1 MCKACAL
8 LFFQVSQ
15 AMNPFNF
22 FKKASASGQGAISL
36 SCTAA
41 ELDGALGGLRSA
53 PVLVVG
59 FVSPHLDIDQV
70 AARVSQ
76 RFPLSTI
83 SLCTTSG
90 ELCNAPDTLYCAA
103 GDHWD
108 RIVLQCFEKSV
119 IASAEVVMV
128 PLECEDIRGAG
139 KRMDMRERIEKLVN
153 NIKRAQ
159 VRTAIDHRDTL
170 AYVVFDGLSASES
183 FFMEALYESG
193 RFPCLFVGGSAG
205 GKADFKKTLIHD
217 GQRSYQNHAQIV
229 FLKTAPDIRFG
240 VFKSQNF
247 QPAGLTFSVLTASVE
262 DRTIHQVIDSQG
274 NIMSMVQA
282 LCNAFECDT
291 KALEKNLADYSFAI
305 RVGTE
310 LFVRSIAKI
319 DHDRQIIQLFCDV
332 APGEELV
339 MVKRTPL
346 REATQVDY
354 ERFLKGK
361 GGQPV
366 AAILNDC
373 ILRRLNN
380 GKDLGSMTG
389 LFGNVPLVGFSTFG
403 EILGLNLNQTLT
415 AIFFFRVAKGH
426 SFTDEYV
433 DHFIAHYGEFKAFFL
448 RRQLKKMVGLN
459 HVVVK
464 QIEAFKRNDFDS
476 ALDTR
481 GLDSNILPVF
491 NGLAALGQVLAQA
504 GLQQE
509 QMATQIKHYSG
520 ELHLSMDDLAG
531 TIDRQNVVSAQAGST
546 VEGLA
551 SQAVQAVDGARALAG
566 SSLRIQSIVQ
576 VIQQIAGQTNL
587 LALNA
592 AIEAARAGDLGRGF
606 AVVADEVRKL
616 AEITRKNAAEI
627 GVDIDLL
634 SSEIQR
640 VAQQI
645 EDQSTGVCA
654 LRQMLD
660 ALEGSSQ
667 ATEGTARR
675 TKAIADT
682 LTGLT
687 HARV

>member
-1 MCKACAL
+1 MNL
-8 LFFQVSQ
+8 L
-15 AMNPFNF
+15 NLFNT
-22 FKKASASGQGAISL
+22 ARARPQGAVSVA
-36 SCTAA
+36 CTSA
-41 ELDGALGGLRSA
+41 ELDQALANVRIT
-53 PVLVVG
+53 PVLVTG
-59 FVSPHLDIDQV
+59 FVSPHLDIDRVATQV
-70 AARVSQ
+70 KQ
-76 RFPLSTI
+76 RFPQSTI

-90 ELCNAPDTLYCAA
+90 ELCNGANALYCQT
-103 GDHWD
+103 GESWD
-108 RIVLQCFEKSV
+108 RVVLQLFDASV
-119 IASAEVVMV
+119 IVSAEVVIV
-128 PLECEDIRGAG
+128 PLECEDIRGGG
-139 KRMDMRERIEKLVN
+139 KRLAMRERIARLVN
-153 NIKRAQ
+153 NIKQAQ
-159 VRTAIDHRDTL
+159 VRTPIDHRDTL

-205 GKADFKKTLIHD
+205 GKTDFKKTLISD

-229 FLKTAPDIRFG
+229 FLKTAADVRFG

-262 DRTIHQVIDSQG
+262 DRTIDQVIDSRG
-274 NIMSMVQA
+274 NIKSMVQA
-282 LCNAFECDT
+282 LCDAFECSAQ
-291 KALEKNLADYSFAI
+291 ALEKKLADYSFAI
-305 RVGTE
+305 RVGDE
-310 LFVRSIAKI
+310 LFVRSIARI
-319 DHDRQIIQLFCDV
+319 DYQQQIIQLFCDV

-346 REATQVDY
+346 REATRLDY
-354 ERFLKGK
+354 EKFLKGK
-361 GGQPV
+361 GGRPV

-380 GKDLGSMTG
+380 SSDLGSMAG
-389 LFGNVPLVGFSTFG
+389 IFGDVPLAGFSTFG

-415 AIFFFRVAKGH
+415 AIFFFRVSKGA
-426 SFTDEYV
+426 SFVDEYV
-433 DHFIAHYGEFKAFFL
+433 DNFIAHYGEFKAFFL
-448 RRQLKKMVGLN
+448 RRQVKKLAGLN

-464 QIEAFKRNDFDS
+464 QIMAFKMNDFSS

-481 GLDSNILPVF
+481 GLDNTILPVF
-491 NGLAALGQVLAQA
+491 DGLTDLGQVLAQA
-504 GLQQE
+504 SQQQA

-520 ELHLSMDDLAG
+520 ELHLSMDDLTG
-531 TIDRQNVVSAQAGST
+531 TIDRQNSVAEQAGTT
-546 VEGLA
+546 VEQLA
-551 SQAVQAVDGARALAG
+551 TQAGEAVVGARALAS

-592 AIEAARAGDLGRGF
+592 AIEAARAGEMGRGF

-634 SSEIQR
+634 STEIQG

-645 EDQSTGVCA
+645 EDQSVAVSA
-654 LRQMLD
+654 LREMLD
-660 ALEGSSQ
+660 ALEDSSRT
-667 ATEGTARR
+667 TEGTAQR

-687 HARV
+687 HASA

>member
-1 MCKACAL
+1 
-8 LFFQVSQ
+8 
-15 AMNPFNF
+15 MNPFKRFNN
-22 FKKASASGQGAISL
+22 ARANSQGAVSL
-36 SCTAA
+36 SCTAG
-41 ELDGALGGLRSA
+41 ELDRALAGLRA
-53 PVLVVG
+53 DPVLVTG
-59 FVSPHLDIDQV
+59 FVSPHLDIDKV
-70 AARVSQ
+70 AASVRQ
-76 RFPLSTI
+76 RFPNGTI

-90 ELCNAPDTLYCAA
+90 ELCNSADGLYCAA
-103 GDHWD
+103 GEHWD
-108 RIVLQCFEKSV
+108 RIVLQCFERSV

-128 PLECEDIRGAG
+128 PLECEDIRKGG
-139 KRMDMRERIEKLVN
+139 KRMEMRERIEKLVN
-153 NIKRAQ
+153 NIKRVQ
-159 VRTAIDHRDTL
+159 VSTPIDHRDTL

-205 GKADFKKTLIHD
+205 GKSDFQKTLIHD
-217 GQRSYQNHAQIV
+217 GKRSYQNHAQIV

-247 QPAGLTFSVLTASVE
+247 EPVGLTFSVLTASVE
-262 DRTIHQVIDSQG
+262 DRTIDQVIDSNG

-282 LCNAFECDT
+282 LCNAFKCDSHS
-291 KALEKNLADYSFAI
+291 LEKNLAEYSFAI
-305 RVGTE
+305 RVGSE
-310 LFVRSIAKI
+310 LFVRSIARI
-319 DHDRQIIQLFCDV
+319 DHAQQIIQLFCDV

-346 REATQVDY
+346 RQATEKDY
-354 ERFLKGK
+354 RQFLQGK

-380 GKDLGSMTG
+380 ANDLGSMRG
-389 LFGNVPLVGFSTFG
+389 LFGDVPVVGFSTFG

-415 AIFFFRVAKGH
+415 AIFFFHVAKGA

-433 DHFIAHYGEFKAFFL
+433 DRFIAHYGEFKAFFL

-464 QIEAFKRNDFDS
+464 QIEAFKRNDFTS

-481 GLDSNILPVF
+481 GLDNGILPVF
-491 NGLAALGQVLAQA
+491 KGLAALGQVLADA
-504 GLQQE
+504 GEQQE

-520 ELHLSMDDLAG
+520 ELHLSMDDLAA
-531 TIDRQNVVSAQAGST
+531 TIDRQNTVSSQAGST
-546 VEGLA
+546 VEDLA
-551 SQAVQAVDGARALAG
+551 RQADEAVVGARALAS
-566 SSLRIQSIVQ
+566 SSLQIQSIVQ

-592 AIEAARAGDLGRGF
+592 AIEAARAGELGRGF

-616 AEITRKNAAEI
+616 AEITRKNAADI
-627 GVDIDLL
+627 GVDVDLL

-645 EDQSTGVCA
+645 EDQSTGVGA
-654 LRQMLD
+654 LREMLD
-660 ALEGSSQ
+660 TLEASSQ

-675 TKAIADT
+675 TKGIADT

-687 HARV
+687 RG

>member
-1 MCKACAL
+1 
-8 LFFQVSQ
+8 
-15 AMNPFNF
+15 MNPFSLFDRSRANR
-22 FKKASASGQGAISL
+22 QDAISIN
-36 SCTAA
+36 CTAG
-41 ELDGALGGLRSA
+41 ELERALAGVRSV
-53 PVLVVG
+53 PVLVTG
-59 FVSPHLDIDQV
+59 FVSPHLDIDQI
-70 AARVSQ
+70 AARIKQ
-76 RFPLSTI
+76 RFPDSAL

-90 ELCNAPDTLYCAA
+90 ELCNSASGLYCAT
-103 GDHWD
+103 GDRWD
-108 RIVLQCFEKSV
+108 RIVLQLFEQSV

-128 PLECEDIRGAG
+128 PLECEDIRSGG
-139 KRMDMRERIEKLVN
+139 KRMEMRERIEKLVS
-153 NIKRAQ
+153 NIKRVQ
-159 VRTAIDHRDTL
+159 VSTTIDHRDTL

-205 GKADFKKTLIHD
+205 GKSDFKQTLIHD
-217 GQRSYQNHAQIV
+217 GKRSYQNHAQIV
-229 FLKTAPDIRFG
+229 FIKTAADIRFG

-247 QPAGLTFSVLTASVE
+247 KPAGLTFSVLTASVE
-262 DRTIHQVIDSQG
+262 DRTIDQVIDSQG

-282 LCNAFECDT
+282 LCNAFDCDAQ
-291 KALEKNLADYSFAI
+291 ALEKNLADYSFAI
-305 RVGTE
+305 RVGSE
-310 LFVRSIAKI
+310 LFVRSIARI
-319 DHDRQIIQLFCDV
+319 DYAQQIIQLFCDV

-346 REATQVDY
+346 REATRVDY
-354 ERFLKGK
+354 EQFLRGK

-373 ILRRLNN
+373 ILRRANN

-389 LFGNVPLVGFSTFG
+389 LFGDVPLVGFSTFG

-415 AIFFFRVAKGH
+415 AIFFFRVAKGA
-426 SFTDEYV
+426 SFSDEYV
-433 DHFIAHYGEFKAFFL
+433 DRFIAHYGEFKAFFL

-459 HVVVK
+459 HVIVK
-464 QIEAFKRNDFDS
+464 QIEAFKLNDFNN

-481 GLDSNILPVF
+481 GLDTKVLPVF
-491 NGLAALGQVLAQA
+491 EGLAALGRVLAQA
-504 GLQQE
+504 GQQQE
-509 QMATQIKHYSG
+509 EMSTQIKHYSG

-531 TIDRQNVVSAQAGST
+531 TIDQQNTVSANAGST
-546 VEGLA
+546 VEALA
-551 SQAVQAVDGARALAG
+551 SQADEAVVGARALAG

-645 EDQSTGVCA
+645 EDQSTGVSA
-654 LRQMLD
+654 LREMLGT
-660 ALEGSSQ
+660 LENSNQ

-687 HARV
+687 HARP

>member
-1 MCKACAL
+1 MNLLNLFNKARA
-8 LFFQVSQ
+8 QT
-15 AMNPFNF
+15 
-22 FKKASASGQGAISL
+22 QGAVSVV
-36 SCTAA
+36 CTSA
-41 ELDGALGGLRSA
+41 ELDQALANIRIT
-53 PVLVVG
+53 PVLITG
-59 FVSPHLDIDQV
+59 FISPHLDIDQV
-70 AARVSQ
+70 AAKVKK
-76 RFPLSTI
+76 RFAHSAI

-90 ELCNAPDTLYCAA
+90 ELCNAANALYCQT
-103 GDHWD
+103 GETWD
-108 RIVLQCFEKSV
+108 RVVLQLFDASV
-119 IASAEVVMV
+119 IVSAEVVMV
-128 PLECEDIRGAG
+128 PLECEDIRGGG
-139 KRMDMRERIEKLVN
+139 KRLAMRERITRLVS
-153 NIKRAQ
+153 NIKQAQ
-159 VRTAIDHRDTL
+159 VSTPIDHRDTL

-205 GKADFKKTLIHD
+205 GKTDFKKTLISD

-229 FLKTAPDIRFG
+229 FLKTAADVRFG

-262 DRTIHQVIDSQG
+262 DRTIDQVIDSRG
-274 NIMSMVQA
+274 NIKSMVQA
-282 LCNAFECDT
+282 LCDAFECSAQ
-291 KALEKNLADYSFAI
+291 ALEKKLADYSFAI
-305 RVGTE
+305 RVGDE
-310 LFVRSIAKI
+310 LFVRSIARI
-319 DHDRQIIQLFCDV
+319 DYQQQIIQLFCDV

-346 REATQVDY
+346 REATRLDY
-354 ERFLKGK
+354 EKFLKGK
-361 GGQPV
+361 GGRPV

-380 GKDLGSMTG
+380 SSDLGSMAG
-389 LFGNVPLVGFSTFG
+389 IFGDVPLAGFSTFG

-415 AIFFFRVAKGH
+415 AIFFFRVTKGAG
-426 SFTDEYV
+426 FVDEYV
-433 DHFIAHYGEFKAFFL
+433 DNFIAHYGEFKAFFL
-448 RRQLKKMVGLN
+448 RRQIKKLAGLN

-464 QIEAFKRNDFDS
+464 QIMAFKMNDFSS

-481 GLDSNILPVF
+481 GLDNTILPVF
-491 NGLAALGQVLAQA
+491 DGLTDLGQVLAQA
-504 GLQQE
+504 SQQ
-509 QMATQIKHYSG
+509 QALMATQIKHYSG
-520 ELHLSMDDLAG
+520 ELHLSMDDLTG
-531 TIDRQNVVSAQAGST
+531 TIDRQNSVAEQAGTT
-546 VEGLA
+546 VEQLA
-551 SQAVQAVDGARALAG
+551 TQAGEAVVGARALAS

-592 AIEAARAGDLGRGF
+592 AIEAARAGEMGRGF

-634 SSEIQR
+634 STEIQG

-645 EDQSTGVCA
+645 EDQSVAVSA
-654 LRQMLD
+654 LREMLD
-660 ALEGSSQ
+660 ALEDSSRT
-667 ATEGTARR
+667 TEGTAQR

-687 HARV
+687 HASA

>member
-1 MCKACAL
+1 MNLLNLFNKARAHT
-8 LFFQVSQ
+8 QGTVSVV
-15 AMNPFNF
+15 
-22 FKKASASGQGAISL
+22 
-36 SCTAA
+36 CTFA
-41 ELDGALGGLRSA
+41 ELDQALAGVRVT
-53 PVLVVG
+53 PVLITG

-70 AARVSQ
+70 AAKVKK
-76 RFPLSTI
+76 RFANSAI

-90 ELCNAPDTLYCAA
+90 ELCNGANTLYCQT
-103 GDHWD
+103 GETWD
-108 RIVLQCFEKSV
+108 RVVLQLFDASV
-119 IASAEVVMV
+119 IMSAEVVMV
-128 PLECEDIRGAG
+128 PLECEDIRGGG
-139 KRMDMRERIEKLVN
+139 KRLTMRERIARLVN
-153 NIKRAQ
+153 NIKQAQ
-159 VRTAIDHRDTL
+159 VNTPIDHRDTL

-205 GKADFKKTLIHD
+205 GKTDFKKTLISN

-229 FLKTAPDIRFG
+229 FLKTAADVRFG

-247 QPAGLTFSVLTASVE
+247 QPAGLTFNVLTASVE
-262 DRTIHQVIDSQG
+262 DRTIDQVIDSRG
-274 NIMSMVQA
+274 NIKSMVQA
-282 LCNAFECDT
+282 LCDAFECSAQ
-291 KALEKNLADYSFAI
+291 ALEKKLADYSFAI
-305 RVGTE
+305 RVGDE
-310 LFVRSIAKI
+310 LFVRSIARI
-319 DHDRQIIQLFCDV
+319 DYQQQIIQLFCDV

-346 REATQVDY
+346 REATRLDY
-354 ERFLKGK
+354 EKFLKGK
-361 GGQPV
+361 GGRPV

-380 GKDLGSMTG
+380 SSDLGSMAG
-389 LFGNVPLVGFSTFG
+389 IFGDVPLAGFSTFG

-415 AIFFFRVAKGH
+415 AIFFFRVTKGA
-426 SFTDEYV
+426 SFVDEYV
-433 DHFIAHYGEFKAFFL
+433 DNFIAHYGEFKAFFL
-448 RRQLKKMVGLN
+448 RRQIKKLAGLN

-464 QIEAFKRNDFDS
+464 QIMAFKMNDFSS

-481 GLDSNILPVF
+481 GLDNTILPVF
-491 NGLAALGQVLAQA
+491 DGLTDLGQVLAQA
-504 GLQQE
+504 SQQQA

-531 TIDRQNVVSAQAGST
+531 TIDRQNSVAEQAGTT
-546 VEGLA
+546 VEQLA
-551 SQAVQAVDGARALAG
+551 TQASEAVVGARALAS

-592 AIEAARAGDLGRGF
+592 AIEAARAGEMGRGF

-634 SSEIQR
+634 STEIQG

-645 EDQSTGVCA
+645 EDQSVAVSA
-654 LRQMLD
+654 LREMLD
-660 ALEGSSQ
+660 ALEDSSRT
-667 ATEGTARR
+667 TEGTAQR

-687 HARV
+687 HANA